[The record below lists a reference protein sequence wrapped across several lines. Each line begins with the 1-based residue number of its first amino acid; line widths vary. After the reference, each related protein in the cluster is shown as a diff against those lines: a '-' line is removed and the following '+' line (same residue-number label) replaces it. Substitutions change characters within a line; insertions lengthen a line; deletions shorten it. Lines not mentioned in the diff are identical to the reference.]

1 MISDILSYLNARL
14 PNISAVARPLC
25 QLVEETGKD
34 GNLRTFPVVYDGKG
48 NLDYITRFDWRTGMS
63 FWLKNG
69 AEDIELL
76 DRVRANKER
85 VQITIPL
92 KFHWIGTRST
102 WQNDTQYLEQ
112 YILLALQKAVT
123 VDNIPSLRATLGLD
137 RIKTVVTNRQ
147 YGAETLDGVF
157 DNIDLRLPLDMAA
170 AMLEVDLIL
179 TGDADCIVGESCA
192 TPGGIAPISCDIELR
207 RLHDFVAP
215 YSYCGTAYLGTP
227 TSTPTWT
234 IYRIQVANDGSI
246 TIESAVNV
254 EWDNRYTAIY
264 T

>member
-1 MISDILSYLNARL
+1 
-14 PNISAVARPLC
+14 
-25 QLVEETGKD
+25 
-34 GNLRTFPVVYDGKG
+34 
-48 NLDYITRFDWRTGMS
+48 MS

-112 YILLALQKAVT
+112 YILLALQKAIT

-137 RIKTVVTNRQ
+137 RIKTVVTNRE

-170 AMLEVDLIL
+170 AMLEVDLTI
-179 TGDADCIVGESCA
+179 TGDLNCIVGASC
-192 TPGGIAPISCDIELR
+192 PGIADLLLLESGDFILTETNDFIEL
-207 RLHDFVAP
+207 
-215 YSYCGTAYLGTP
+215 
-227 TSTPTWT
+227 
-234 IYRIQVANDGSI
+234 
-246 TIESAVNV
+246 
-254 EWDNRYTAIY
+254 
-264 T
+264 